1 MPCGVNIRVNV
12 NAVIFIRSW
21 IMTQC
26 CHFVRNSLLLASL
39 LATVN
44 PCTAKELR
52 VPAEFKSIQ
61 AAVDAADAG
70 DTILVEPGLYEERVT
85 LRPRLT
91 LRSAGVDAKGSLG
104 LTRAEATIIDGG
116 GATKSGPGIATA
128 EGCIV
133 DGFTVRNVGIYD
145 EQSWQKHYETHG
157 EEQSYDHIG
166 EPGIAG
172 IAVDG
177 VNCEV
182 RNNIVHH
189 IGYTGIAIMGADG
202 KDVSPLI
209 EKNVCYRNMGGGIGA
224 MQGNT
229 ATIQNNICFE
239 NFYAGI
245 GHSGASPRVLNNECY
260 GNIRAGIGISEDSSP
275 LVRGNRCHHNRR
287 AGIGIRTGQETAPLV
302 EENECFEND
311 YAGIGVREEA
321 APTIR
326 RNRCYRNKMAGIG
339 SRTGATP
346 KIVENEC
353 FENEKSGIGQMSGCR
368 TVIEGNYV
376 HHNKTSGIGFD
387 PGEGGESQVTGNRVI
402 DNEMVAAGVNAGWN
416 VTFTDN
422 QLSRQG
428 GLPPIVMVFAGSRVV
443 FKGNTIR
450 GGGVAGVRVSG
461 EVIAENNHFDGTSF
475 RPVGPPNF
483 AIWGLKG
490 SRVTMLNNRINGWR
504 HALSA
509 DESAVAATANQVT
522 HSSRAAFVI
531 SKPVDAPVLTG
542 NSLLPSK
549 QTDVVAL
556 VDGTSWAADANTILT
571 GLAPAVDSSAQPG
584 PPPGRG
590 PGNRGPG
597 GPPPGSGPQGPAGR
611 RGGPP
616 QAKQANP

>member
-1 MPCGVNIRVNV
+1 MRLSSRLLCTCLCMAFSSLTVQF
-12 NAVIFIRSW
+12 AV
-21 IMTQC
+21 
-26 CHFVRNSLLLASL
+26 
-39 LATVN
+39 
-44 PCTAKELR
+44 AKELN
-52 VPAEFKSIQ
+52 VPGEHRTIQ
-61 AAVDAADAG
+61 SAIDAAVAG
-70 DTILVEPGLYEERVT
+70 DTILVQPGVYAERVT
-85 LRPRLT
+85 LRPKLT
-91 LRSAGVDAKGSLG
+91 LRSVGVDAQGSLG

-116 GATKSGPGIATA
+116 GAAGTGPGIATA
-128 EGCIV
+128 EGCVV
-133 DGFTVRNVGIYD
+133 DGFTVRNVGVYD

-166 EPGIAG
+166 APGIAG

-189 IGYTGIAIMGADG
+189 IGYTGIAIMGEDG

-229 ATIQNNICFE
+229 AVIRNNVCFE

-245 GHSGASPRVLNNECY
+245 GHAGASPKVLNNDCY

-287 AGIGIRTGQETAPLV
+287 AGIGIRTGQQTAPLV
-302 EENECFEND
+302 EENECYEND

-346 KIVENEC
+346 RIIENEC

-368 TVIEGNYV
+368 TVLEGNYV
-376 HHNKTSGIGFD
+376 HHNKASGIGFD
-387 PGEGGESQVTGNRVI
+387 PSEDGESQVTGNRVI
-402 DNEMVAAGVNAGWN
+402 DNAMVAVGVNAGWN
-416 VTFTDN
+416 VTFTN
-422 QLSRQG
+422 NEMSREG
-428 GLPPIVMVFAGSRVV
+428 GLPPIMMVFAGSKVLL
-443 FKGNTIR
+443 KGNTIR

-461 EVIAENNHFDGTSF
+461 EVIAEDNHFDGTSF
-475 RPVGPPNF
+475 RQVGPPNF

-490 SRVTMLNNRINGWR
+490 AQVTMSQNRVNGWR

-509 DESAVAATANQVT
+509 EEAAVTATGNQVT
-522 HSSRAAFVI
+522 QCSRAAFVI
-531 SKPVDAPVLTG
+531 SKSAAAPVVTG
-542 NSLLPSK
+542 NALLPSK
-549 QTDVVAL
+549 QSDVVAL
-556 VDGTSWAADANTILT
+556 VDGKSYAAESNQILT
-571 GLAPAVDSSAQPG
+571 GLAPAAVTSSPPG
-584 PPPGRG
+584 PPAGRG
-590 PGNRGPG
+590 PGDRGPG
-597 GPPPGSGPQGPAGR
+597 GPAAGFGPQGPAGR

-616 QAKQANP
+616 QGK